1 MRKLMLSAI
10 CLLFALAGK
19 AEGVSS
25 PSGQVKLDFEL
36 SKNGA
41 PTYQVEYKGKS
52 VIKPSTLGLELKN
65 ANNLLDGFEVL
76 KASTSTFDEI
86 WQPVWGE
93 TKDIRNHYNE
103 LLVELKQ
110 PATDRYMNLRFRVY
124 DDGVGFRYEFPQ
136 QKNLVYFVIKDEH
149 TQFAMTGDHTAWWI
163 PGDYDTQEYDY
174 TESKLSEIRGLMQ
187 GAITDNASQNQFS
200 PTGVQ
205 TSLQMKTADGIYL
218 NLHEAA
224 LVDYSCMH
232 LNLDDKNLIFESW
245 LTPDAQGDKGYMQSP
260 CHTPWRTV
268 IVSDDAREMLA
279 SNLILNLNDPCK
291 YEDTSWIKP
300 GKVMR
305 EVTLTTEGGKA
316 LVDFAVKRNLQ
327 YIHFDAGWYGFEYD
341 KASDATTV
349 TLDPRRN
356 PKIDALNLKEVV
368 AYAKQ
373 HGIGVMLYVNQ
384 RALQQ
389 QLDEILPLYK
399 SWGISGI
406 KFGFVQVGS
415 QVWTKWMHEA
425 VKKCADYGL
434 MVDIHDEYRPT
445 GFSRTYPNLMTQE
458 GIRGNE
464 EFPDATHNVTLP
476 FTRFVAGA
484 ADYTI
489 CYYRQDF
496 GRLNVEKDNYGV
508 PRSKSIQT
516 TPAHQLALAAVYYS
530 PLQYMYWY
538 DKPSDSQDEPEL
550 KFFDDVY
557 TTWDDTKVLQGE
569 VGEFI
574 TVARRRGE
582 EWFIGSITNNEARTL
597 PVDLSFLPA
606 GKDYVAEI
614 YTDGDKSI
622 PTRTKVRVSKFRVN
636 AKTVLHF
643 NLRASGGSAIRL
655 VPEVTKDK
663 SLKTYKQQKL

>member
-1 MRKLMLSAI
+1 MKKQFI
-10 CLLFALAGK
+10 FALWMALSCTIQAK
-19 AEGVSS
+19 EMKISS
-25 PSGQVKLDFEL
+25 PDGKYQFTLNEESGNLH
-36 SKNGA
+36 
-41 PTYQVEYKGKS
+41 Y
-52 VIKPSTLGLELKN
+52 TLYWNNKEAIQHSLLGIN
-65 ANNLLDGFEVL
+65 ANTEWRDGLQIGEV
-76 KASTSTFDEI
+76 TSTKRDTL
-86 WQPVWGE
+86 WHPVYGE
-93 TKDIRNHYNE
+93 RSTIRDQYNTSSIVITRQNSRDKLILDVRAYNE
-103 LLVELKQ
+103 GI
-110 PATDRYMNLRFRVY
+110 A
-124 DDGVGFRYEFPQ
+124 FRYRFPGGQ
-136 QKNLVYFVIKDEH
+136 YLKITDE
-149 TQFAMTGDHTAWWI
+149 
-163 PGDYDTQEYDY
+163 Y
-174 TESKLSEIRGLMQ
+174 TEYTLPEGTKAYFTPR
-187 GAITDNASQNQFS
+187 A
-200 PTGVQ
+200 Q
-205 TSLQMKTADGIYL
+205 TSYEHLPLQGWPGESERPLLLTLPDGIYVCL
-218 NLHEAA
+218 AEAQ
-224 LVDYSCMH
+224 VTDYVRTKFKLSA
-232 LNLDDKNLIFESW
+232 DKKNTILSAMYGPVEEIA
-245 LTPDAQGDKGYMQSP
+245 PY
-260 CHTPWRTV
+260 HTPWRV
-268 IVSDDAREMLA
+268 IMCADKPGEILEHND
-279 SNLILNLNDPCK
+279 LILNLNPPCQIKDP
-291 YEDTSWIKP
+291 SWIKP

-316 LVDFAVKRNLQ
+316 LVDFAVKRKLQ

-356 PKIDALNLKEVV
+356 PNTNALNLKEVV
-368 AYAKQ
+368 DYAKQ
-373 HGIGVMLYVNQ
+373 HGIGVILYVNQ

-399 SWGISGI
+399 SWGIAGI

-464 EFPDATHNVTLP
+464 EFPDATHNATLP

-496 GRLNVEKDNYGV
+496 GRLDTDKDNYGV

-516 TPAHQLALAAVYYS
+516 TPAHQLALAAIYYS

-550 KFFDDVY
+550 KFFDDIY

-569 VGEFI
+569 VGQFI
-574 TVARRRGE
+574 SIARRKGE
-582 EWFIGSITNNEARTL
+582 EWFVGSITNNEARTL
-597 PVDLSFLPA
+597 PVSLDFLQE
-606 GKDYVAEI
+606 GKNYIAEI

-622 PTRTKVRVSKFRVN
+622 KTRTKVRVSTYRVN
-636 AKTVLHF
+636 NKTKLHF
-643 NLRASGGSAIRL
+643 NLKASGGAALRL
-655 VPEVTKDK
+655 IPESGKVK
-663 SLKTYKQQKL
+663 SIKNYKRQRL

>member
-1 MRKLMLSAI
+1 MKILCILGLWMAFSLSILQAKEI
-10 CLLFALAGK
+10 K
-19 AEGVSS
+19 MSS
-25 PSGQVKLDFEL
+25 PDGK
-36 SKNGA
+36 
-41 PTYQVEYKGKS
+41 YQVTLSDEGGNLHYS
-52 VIKPSTLGLELKN
+52 VNWNHKEAIKPSLLGIN
-65 ANNLLDGFEVL
+65 ANVVWRDQLALGDITTAEQDTVWHPVYGERSTIKDRYKAWSVVINRQHSREKLVLDVR
-76 KASTSTFDEI
+76 A
-86 WQPVWGE
+86 
-93 TKDIRNHYNE
+93 YNE
-103 LLVELKQ
+103 GI
-110 PATDRYMNLRFRVY
+110 A
-124 DDGVGFRYEFPQ
+124 FRYRFPGGQ
-136 QKNLVYFVIKDEH
+136 YLKITDELTEYTLPEGTKAYF
-149 TQFAMTGDHTAWWI
+149 TARAQTPYECLPLEGWSGESDRPLLLI
-163 PGDYDTQEYDY
+163 LPGGPYVCLGEAQVVEYVR
-174 TESKLSEIRGLMQ
+174 TKFKLSVE
-187 GAITDNASQNQFS
+187 
-200 PTGVQ
+200 
-205 TSLQMKTADGIYL
+205 K
-218 NLHEAA
+218 
-224 LVDYSCMH
+224 
-232 LNLDDKNLIFESW
+232 KNTI
-245 LTPDAQGDKGYMQSP
+245 QSAMYGP
-260 CHTPWRTV
+260 VEDIAPYHTPWRV
-268 IVSDDAREMLA
+268 IMCADKPGQILEHND
-279 SNLILNLNDPCK
+279 LILNLNPSCRIK
-291 YEDTSWIKP
+291 DTSWIKP

-356 PKIDALNLKEVV
+356 PNVNALNLKEVV
-368 AYAKQ
+368 AYAKNR
-373 HGIGVMLYVNQ
+373 GIGVILYVNQ

-399 SWGISGI
+399 SWGIAGL

-496 GRLNVEKDNYGV
+496 GRLNTDKDNYGV

-550 KFFDDVY
+550 KFFDDIY

-569 VGEFI
+569 IGQFI
-574 TVARRRGE
+574 TIARRKGE
-582 EWFIGSITNNEARTL
+582 EWFIGSITNNEARAL
-597 PVDLSFLPA
+597 PVSLDFLPE
-606 GKDYVAEI
+606 GKNYVAEI
-614 YTDGDKSI
+614 YTDGERSI
-622 PTRTKVRVSKFRVN
+622 KTRTKVKCSRYRVN
-636 AKTVLHF
+636 SMTKLNF
-643 NLRASGGSAIRL
+643 ELKASGGSAVRL
-655 VPEVTKDK
+655 IPEKDVNK
-663 SLKTYKQQKL
+663 KLGNYKKQKL

>member
-1 MRKLMLSAI
+1 MKGLYI
-10 CLLFALAGK
+10 GALWMAFSLPILQAK
-19 AEGVSS
+19 DVKMSS
-25 PSGQVKLDFEL
+25 PDGKYQFIL
-36 SKNGA
+36 SDDGGNLHYSLSWNSKEA
-41 PTYQVEYKGKS
+41 IQ
-52 VIKPSTLGLELKN
+52 PSLLGIN
-65 ANNLLDGFEVL
+65 ANAVWRDHLSLGDLTTAEQDTVWHPVYGERSTIKDRYKAWSVVINRQGSRDKLVLDVR
-76 KASTSTFDEI
+76 A
-86 WQPVWGE
+86 
-93 TKDIRNHYNE
+93 YNE
-103 LLVELKQ
+103 GI
-110 PATDRYMNLRFRVY
+110 A
-124 DDGVGFRYEFPQ
+124 FRYRFPGGQYLKITDEFTEYTLPEGA
-136 QKNLVYFVIKDEH
+136 KAYFTSKAQTPYECLPLE
-149 TQFAMTGDHTAWWI
+149 GW
-163 PGDYDTQEYDY
+163 PGESDRPLLLTLPKGPYVCLAEAQVVDYVRTKF
-174 TESKLSEIRGLMQ
+174 KLSTE
-187 GAITDNASQNQFS
+187 
-200 PTGVQ
+200 
-205 TSLQMKTADGIYL
+205 K
-218 NLHEAA
+218 
-224 LVDYSCMH
+224 
-232 LNLDDKNLIFESW
+232 KNTI
-245 LTPDAQGDKGYMQSP
+245 QSAMYGP
-260 CHTPWRTV
+260 VEDIAPYCTPWRV
-268 IVSDDAREMLA
+268 IMCADKPGQILEHND
-279 SNLILNLNDPCK
+279 LILNLNSPCK
-291 YEDTSWIKP
+291 IKDASWIKP

-316 LVDFAVKRNLQ
+316 LVDFAVKRKLQ

-356 PKIDALNLKEVV
+356 PNTNALNLKEVI
-368 AYAKQ
+368 AYAKKR
-373 HGIGVMLYVNQ
+373 GIGVILYVNQ

-399 SWGISGI
+399 SWGIAGI

-464 EFPDATHNVTLP
+464 EFPDATHNATLP

-496 GRLNVEKDNYGV
+496 GRFHTDKDSYGV

-530 PLQYMYWY
+530 PLQYLYWY

-574 TVARRRGE
+574 TVARRKGE
-582 EWFIGSITNNEARTL
+582 EWFVGSITNNEARA
-597 PVDLSFLPA
+597 LSVSLDFLPE
-606 GKDYVAEI
+606 GKNYIAEI
-614 YTDGDKSI
+614 YTDGDKSVK
-622 PTRTKVRVSKFRVN
+622 TRTKVKVSTYRVN
-636 AKTVLHF
+636 NKMKLNF
-643 NLRASGGSAIRL
+643 GLKASGGSAVRL
-655 VPEVTKDK
+655 VPDGGNMK
-663 SLKTYKQQKL
+663 SIKNYKQQRL

>member
-1 MRKLMLSAI
+1 MKKASLCTLWIMLSLSIQAKEMRMESPDGTYHFTLNDENGELRYSLSWDGKQVVKPS
-10 CLLFALAGK
+10 LLGINANGIGRDNLEI
-19 AEGVSS
+19 EGVTT
-25 PSGQVKLDFEL
+25 
-36 SKNGA
+36 SKQD
-41 PTYQVEYKGKS
+41 TV
-52 VIKPSTLGLELKN
+52 
-65 ANNLLDGFEVL
+65 
-76 KASTSTFDEI
+76 
-86 WQPVWGE
+86 WHPVYGE
-93 TKDIRNHYNE
+93 R
-103 LLVELKQ
+103 
-110 PATDRYMNLRFRVY
+110 
-124 DDGVGFRYEFPQ
+124 
-136 QKNLVYFVIKDEH
+136 
-149 TQFAMTGDHTAWWI
+149 
-163 PGDYDTQEYDY
+163 
-174 TESKLSEIRGLMQ
+174 SEIRDCYNAWEVVIRRQNSRDKIILDIRAYDEGVAFRYRFPGGNYLK
-187 GAITDNASQNQFS
+187 ITDEYTEYTMPEGTKAYFT
-200 PTGVQ
+200 PKAQ
-205 TSLQMKTADGIYL
+205 TPYNYLSLEGWPGESDRPLLMTLPEGPYVCL
-218 NLHEAA
+218 TEAQV
-224 LVDYSCMH
+224 VDYVRTKFK
-232 LNLDDKNLIFESW
+232 LDPDKKNTILSSMYGPVEDIA
-245 LTPDAQGDKGYMQSP
+245 PYY
-260 CHTPWRTV
+260 TPWRV
-268 IVSDDAREMLA
+268 IMCADKAGRILEHNDL
-279 SNLILNLNDPCK
+279 LLNLNPPCRIK
-291 YEDTSWIKP
+291 DTSWIKP

-356 PKIDALNLKEVV
+356 PKTDALNLKEVV

-373 HGIGVMLYVNQ
+373 HGIGVILYVNQ

-425 VKKCADYGL
+425 VKKCAEYGL

-464 EFPDATHNVTLP
+464 EFPDATHNATLP

-489 CYYRQDF
+489 CYYRQEF
-496 GRLNVEKDNYGV
+496 GRLNTAQDNYGV
-508 PRSKSIQT
+508 PRSKSIKT
-516 TPAHQLALAAVYYS
+516 TPAHQLALAVVYYS
-530 PLQYMYWY
+530 PWQYMYWY

-574 TVARRRGE
+574 TVARRKGE
-582 EWFIGSITNNEARTL
+582 EWFIGSITNNEARNL
-597 PVDLSFLPA
+597 PVDLSFLPKNA
-606 GKDYVAEI
+606 NYIAEI
-614 YTDGDKSI
+614 YTDGDPSI
-622 PTRTKVRVSKFRVN
+622 PTRTKVKVSKYRVKN
-636 AKTVLHF
+636 PTILNFHLK
-643 NLRASGGSAIRL
+643 ASGGSAVRL
-655 VPEVTKDK
+655 VPEKEKNTSV
-663 SLKTYKQQKL
+663 KTYKRQIL